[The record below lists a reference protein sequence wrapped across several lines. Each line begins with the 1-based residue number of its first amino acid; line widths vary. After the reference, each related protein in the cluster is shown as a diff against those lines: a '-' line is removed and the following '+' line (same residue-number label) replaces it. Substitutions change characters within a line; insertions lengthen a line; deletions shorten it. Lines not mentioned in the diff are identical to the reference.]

1 MNLSFEKWH
10 GTQNDFVFLENW
22 KKEFSLSAEHIQY
35 LCHRRLGVGADAVI
49 LFESSNVA
57 DAKMNYFNADG
68 SFAESCGNGLRATAA
83 FGKKHGYFSGDT
95 VQIENPNGRVDTIHI
110 LSEDPW
116 DICVNL
122 GLPKTTGVPDF
133 PDDFLGKPISM
144 GDADIDVWCVSMGN
158 PHAVQFVDSI
168 TDAPVTGLGPF
179 IENHAL
185 FPNRI
190 NAEFI
195 EIISPTEGNMR
206 VWERGSGETLAC
218 GTGAAASV
226 VAGTIA
232 GKFAKNADVLLHLPG
247 GDLKMKW
254 DQEKNTVFKTG
265 RAEFVFRG
273 QVSIDA

>member
-10 GTQNDFVFLENW
+10 GTQNDFVFLNNW
-22 KKEFSLSAEHIQY
+22 EDTFSLPAEQIQS

-49 LFESSNVA
+49 FFSPSEKA

-68 SFAESCGNGLRATAA
+68 SYAESCGNGLRATAA
-83 FGKKHGYFSGDT
+83 YGKKHGYFSGDT
-95 VQIENPNGRVDTIHI
+95 VTIENPNGRVDDIEI

-122 GLPKTTGVPDF
+122 GAPKTSGLSDF
-133 PDDFLGKPISM
+133 PDGFLGKM
-144 GDADIDVWCVSMGN
+144 LDVDDSKIQIWCVSMGN
-158 PHAVQFVDSI
+158 PHAVQFVESI
-168 TDAPVTGLGPF
+168 ADAPVTTMGPF
-179 IENHAL
+179 IENHSL

-195 EIISPTEGNMR
+195 EIISPTEANMR

-226 VAGTIA
+226 VAGTLA
-232 GKFAKNADVLLHLPG
+232 GKFPPNEEVLLHLRG
-247 GDLKMKW
+247 GDLKIKW
-254 DQEKNTVFKTG
+254 DQEKNEVLKTG
-265 RAEFVFRG
+265 MAEFVFG
-273 QVSIDA
+273 GEFEI